1 MMRYAAQKD
10 GVVRMGW
17 IDEAD
22 DGRGGTDADEPD
34 RKGLRRASGR
44 GKYYRRAAKKSVMNS
59 PRRICHLGD
68 RGPRRTGRI
77 TLPHRTPVRLW
88 GRTTFRMGARPRF
101 FAPARRSG
109 SGQRR
114 RSCPWARASASPRQ
128 TDHPPLRI
136 NHLFALLFDMR
147 QCLTRVR
154 TFGIRSRGIL
164 GFVSEAQRLPKPIC
178 SASRL
183 RG

>member
-101 FAPARRSG
+101 FAP
-109 SGQRR
+109 
-114 RSCPWARASASPRQ
+114 
-128 TDHPPLRI
+128 
-136 NHLFALLFDMR
+136 
-147 QCLTRVR
+147 
-154 TFGIRSRGIL
+154 
-164 GFVSEAQRLPKPIC
+164 
-178 SASRL
+178 
-183 RG
+183 

>member
-34 RKGLRRASGR
+34 RKGLSRASGR

-68 RGPRRTGRI
+68 PRTSPNRTNKPTTSHPGPSVGSDHIQNGSTPPPFCTGPEVRI
-77 TLPHRTPVRLW
+77 GSTAAVLPLGKSVSLGKPTIRH
-88 GRTTFRMGARPRF
+88 FE
-101 FAPARRSG
+101 SII
-109 SGQRR
+109 S
-114 RSCPWARASASPRQ
+114 
-128 TDHPPLRI
+128 LRYYS
-136 NHLFALLFDMR
+136 
-147 QCLTRVR
+147 T
-154 TFGIRSRGIL
+154 
-164 GFVSEAQRLPKPIC
+164 
-178 SASRL
+178 
-183 RG
+183 